1 MTPARVL
8 LIGMMGAGKTSV
20 GRALSARTGWSYR
33 DNDEIV
39 AEGEGVATEE
49 LLKRGG
55 RDALRVAESRAL
67 SRVLQQDPPL
77 IAGVAGGVIES
88 PQDRQRLAS
97 PDAFVVYLH
106 APIEVLVER
115 VGSGEG
121 RPWLR
126 PDPETAMRRLFEGRE
141 PLYREVA
148 DLIVQS
154 QGGDAEQHADKIL
167 AALEQWSPSASPR
180 RR

>member
-1 MTPARVL
+1 MKPARVL
-8 LIGMMGAGKTSV
+8 LIGMMGSGKTSV
-20 GRALSARTGWSYR
+20 GRALSARTGWGYR

-39 AEGEGVATEE
+39 AEGEGIATDE
-49 LLKRGG
+49 LLERNG
-55 RDALRVAESRAL
+55 RDALRAAESRAL
-67 SRVLQQDPPL
+67 TRVLEQDPPL

-88 PQDRQRLAS
+88 PQDRQRLGS

-121 RPWLR
+121 RPWLQ
-126 PDPETAMRRLFEGRE
+126 PDPEKAMRRLFDGRE

-148 DLIVQS
+148 DLVLES
-154 QGGDAEQHADKIL
+154 QDSDAEKHADRIL
-167 AALEQWSPSASPR
+167 AELEGWSASR
-180 RR
+180 

>member
-1 MTPARVL
+1 VNPGRVL

-20 GRALSARTGWSYR
+20 GRALEARTGWPYR

-39 AEGEGVATEE
+39 DEVAGVPTAE
-49 LLKRGG
+49 LLERDG
-55 RDALRVAESRAL
+55 REALRAAESRAL
-67 SRVLQQDPPL
+67 SRVLERDPPL

-88 PQDRQRLAS
+88 PQDRERLAS

-106 APIEVLVER
+106 APIEELVKR

-121 RPWLR
+121 RPWLQ
-126 PDPETAMRRLFEGRE
+126 PDPETAMRRLYDGRE

-148 DLIVQS
+148 DLVVES
-154 QGGDAEQHADKIL
+154 QEGDAEQHAEEIL
-167 AALEQWSPSASPR
+167 AALERWSPSR
-180 RR
+180 

>member
-1 MTPARVL
+1 MTPARIL

-39 AEGEGVATEE
+39 AEVAGVPTPE
-49 LLKRGG
+49 LLEHGG
-55 RDALRVAESRAL
+55 RDALRAAESRAL
-67 SRVLQQDPPL
+67 SRVLEQDPPL

-97 PDAFVVYLH
+97 RDAFVVYLH
-106 APIEVLVER
+106 APIEVLIER

-121 RPWLR
+121 RPWLQ
-126 PDPETAMRRLFEGRE
+126 PDPETAMRRLFAGRG
-141 PLYREVA
+141 PLYLEVA
-148 DLIVQS
+148 DLVVETPE
-154 QGGDAEQHADKIL
+154 GDAEQHADTIL
-167 AALEQWSPSASPR
+167 AALEQWSPSR
-180 RR
+180 

>member
-20 GRALSARTGWSYR
+20 GRALEARTGWPYR
-33 DNDEIV
+33 DNDETV
-39 AEGEGVATEE
+39 AELEGIPTAE
-49 LLKRGG
+49 LLERDG
-55 RDALRVAESRAL
+55 RDALRAAESRAL
-67 SRVLQQDPPL
+67 ARVLERDPPL

-88 PQDRQRLAS
+88 PQDRERLAS

-106 APIEVLVER
+106 APIKVLVER

-121 RPWLR
+121 RPWLQ
-126 PDPETAMRRLFEGRE
+126 PDPEKAMRRLFDGRD

-148 DLIVQS
+148 DLVVES
-154 QGGDAEQHADKIL
+154 QDGDAEQHAGQIL
-167 AALEQWSPSASPR
+167 AALERWSPNR
-180 RR
+180 